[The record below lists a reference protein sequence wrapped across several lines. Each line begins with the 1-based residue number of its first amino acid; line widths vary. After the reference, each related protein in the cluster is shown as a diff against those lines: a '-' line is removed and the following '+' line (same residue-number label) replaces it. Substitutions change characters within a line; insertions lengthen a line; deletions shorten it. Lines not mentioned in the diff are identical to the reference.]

1 MNLIPSGRRQ
11 PKVPK
16 VRGDSDVAVR
26 ARRAFFERG
35 HYRQQVQA
43 VARAVGAALLET
55 SSDKGSHRRRAP
67 ILDVGCGEGRYLREI
82 EQQLGNRVQL
92 WGTDLSK
99 LAVRYAA
106 KRQPTA
112 AFAVAASHRLP
123 FDDSQFDV
131 VLSVFAPLA
140 LAEFFRVLRPGGA
153 LIVVEG
159 GPHHLDGLRAA
170 VCEGREPLAAVRV
183 DRPSDP
189 RTPQLPQAMTR
200 LREMSFDR
208 FQAEDAKLLLAMT
221 PYYWVASSELQNG
234 IAADA
239 PLKTTVDFAIT
250 TYRKE
255 TSRW

>member
-1 MNLIPSGRRQ
+1 
-11 PKVPK
+11 
-16 VRGDSDVAVR
+16 
-26 ARRAFFERG
+26 
-35 HYRQQVQA
+35 
-43 VARAVGAALLET
+43 
-55 SSDKGSHRRRAP
+55 
-67 ILDVGCGEGRYLREI
+67 LREL
-82 EQQLGNRVQL
+82 EQQLGDRVQL

-170 VCEGREPLAAVRV
+170 VCEGREPLAAARA
-183 DRPSDP
+183 DRLSDP
-189 RTPQLPQAMTR
+189 HTPQLPEPVATMRAT
-200 LREMSFDR
+200 SFHK
-208 FQAEDAKLLLAMT
+208 FEAEDAKLLLAMT

-234 IAADA
+234 IAEDA
-239 PLKTTVDFAIT
+239 PLKTAVDFVIT

-255 TSRW
+255 TG